1 MATDQEAVEYAGD
14 LLSYV
19 YGETS
24 GRWQAKSKGKGKKGK
39 GKGRGKE
46 NGKGPRG
53 FGVYGTYADHRKAL
67 QDARTA
73 RGFTNGGKGEPR
85 PSRTSIQD
93 LKSRSRC
100 HQCHQVGHWSRE
112 CPQRRRHLGQALRPL
127 GQMHLRQTCSLSTSQ
142 LSSTAMMASTSGARR
157 LGVARCSPPLFR
169 RPTLPQF
176 LRSWFRSRFS
186 RQARS
191 TAQLQERAGIQSTE
205 LFFTA
210 EEYMCSAFLSFTFAS
225 SSEEPPGSALI
236 DTAAQRGLIG
246 AETLAKLDS
255 HLQKNY
261 KLRVQYTQEEGGT
274 VRGVCGSEQVT
285 RIAFVPISL
294 GGRQEFFVFRWFQ
307 ERFHV

>member
-112 CPQRRRHLGQALRPL
+112 CPQHRRTPSFPAPRPGPSALSGKCTFDKHVLCQRA
-127 GQMHLRQTCSLSTSQ
+127 SSQ
-142 LSSTAMMASTSGARR
+142 ARR
-157 LGVARCSPPLFR
+157 
-169 RPTLPQF
+169 
-176 LRSWFRSRFS
+176 
-186 RQARS
+186 
-191 TAQLQERAGIQSTE
+191 
-205 LFFTA
+205 
-210 EEYMCSAFLSFTFAS
+210 
-225 SSEEPPGSALI
+225 
-236 DTAAQRGLIG
+236 
-246 AETLAKLDS
+246 
-255 HLQKNY
+255 
-261 KLRVQYTQEEGGT
+261 
-274 VRGVCGSEQVT
+274 
-285 RIAFVPISL
+285 
-294 GGRQEFFVFRWFQ
+294 
-307 ERFHV
+307 